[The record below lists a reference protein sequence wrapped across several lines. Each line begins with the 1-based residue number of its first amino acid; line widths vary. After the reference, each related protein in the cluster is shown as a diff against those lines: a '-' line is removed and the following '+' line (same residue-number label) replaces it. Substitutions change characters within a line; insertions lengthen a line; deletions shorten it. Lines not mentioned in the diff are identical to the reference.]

1 MKQMYRQRVFTA
13 HSPLLEEP
21 LKNVLH
27 EGRQK
32 TNPLNKARRRKENSK
47 ICWKSKLVL
56 GVLEK
61 QITPNTFLVPVNRRS
76 EVNTGSSKPAKCEP
90 LEGSYSAHESLSR

>member
-1 MKQMYRQRVFTA
+1 MKKMYRQRVFTA

-32 TNPLNKARRRKENSK
+32 ANPLNKARRRKENSK
-47 ICWKSKLVL
+47 ICWKSK
-56 GVLEK
+56 
-61 QITPNTFLVPVNRRS
+61 
-76 EVNTGSSKPAKCEP
+76 
-90 LEGSYSAHESLSR
+90 